1 MSGEFY
7 KILGVSEGASQEEI
21 KKSYRS
27 LSLKLHPDKNP
38 GNPDASAK
46 FQKVSEAYE
55 TLGDA
60 EKRNEYDMIGK
71 NPFMRMHSMP
81 NGMGGMPMGG
91 VHMGGMHMGGMHMS
105 GMPMGGHFQ
114 NIDEIFQHIFGGGG
128 GGGGGGAGFG
138 IPQQFMGGPG
148 IQVFRNGVPIN
159 MMHQIQKPP
168 PIIQNVEIN
177 MEQVLNGAN
186 IPVEIERW
194 ILENGNKIFE
204 KETVYVT
211 IPKGVDDNE
220 IIMLMDKGNMINEHS
235 KGDIK
240 LFIKINNTTEFKRN
254 GLDLIVERNIS
265 LKEAL
270 CGFNFV
276 LKYINGKS
284 YTINN
289 NPGSIVTPSYF
300 KSISNMGLTRD
311 GHTGNLVITFEVVFP
326 DILSTEQMNKLKE
339 IL

>member
-1 MSGEFY
+1 MSGNGEFY
-7 KILGVSEGASQEEI
+7 KILGVAENASQEEI
-21 KKSYRS
+21 KKAYRS

-38 GNPDASAK
+38 GNPDASSK

-60 EKRNEYDMIGK
+60 EKRNQYDMMGK
-71 NPFMRMHSMP
+71 NPFMRMSGGMP
-81 NGMGGMPMGG
+81 GGPGMHMGAHFENIDELFQNIFGGGMGGMGGMGG
-91 VHMGGMHMGGMHMS
+91 VGGVGG
-105 GMPMGGHFQ
+105 
-114 NIDEIFQHIFGGGG
+114 IFGGPMG
-128 GGGGGGAGFG
+128 
-138 IPQQFMGGPG
+138 PQFMSGPG
-148 IQVFRNGVPIN
+148 IHVFRNGVPVNPIN
-159 MMHQIQKPP
+159 MMNQMQKPP

-194 ILENGNKIFE
+194 IVEHGNKIFE
-204 KETVYVT
+204 KETVYVS

-220 IIMLMDKGNMINEHS
+220 IIVLRDKGNVISENI

-240 LFIKINNTTEFKRN
+240 LFVKIDNTTEFKRN
-254 GLDLIVERNIS
+254 GLDLIIERKIS

-270 CGFNFV
+270 CGFSFV
-276 LKYINGKS
+276 LKYVNGKS

-300 KSISNMGLTRD
+300 KSIPNMGLTRD
-311 GHTGNLVITFEVVFP
+311 GHVGNLVITFDVIFP
-326 DILSTEQMNKLKE
+326 ETLSVEQMNKLKD